1 MPGPFGA
8 GAPEMTPEM
17 TPEMAREMTREM
29 TPGAR
34 AV

>member
-8 GAPEMTPEM
+8 GAPEM

>member
-17 TPEMAREMTREM
+17 TPEMAREMT
-29 TPGAR
+29 PGAR